1 MNKNISSHGKKI
13 FIFMNKN
20 ISFHEKKSHTDDN
33 HLKDRFF

>member
-1 MNKNISSHGKKI
+1 MKKT

-20 ISFHEKKSHTDDN
+20 ISFHEKKSYTDDN